1 MVDVIGNM
9 ESMRPELDTLT
20 FLLSAKSMVHAAGSG
35 ILATST
41 CPRRMGDARS
51 GDHRNSDEGAAG
63 LAGENLAG
71 RFEPDSRF

>member
-20 FLLSAKSMVHAAGSG
+20 FLLSAKSMVHAAGLG

-41 CPRRMGDARS
+41 CPRRMGDERS
-51 GDHRNSDEGAAG
+51 GDHRNSDERAAG